1 MMGTSILSI
10 PWGIKQVSPPLACT
24 LVPSCLAPN
33 AEEWCLALQAGFTLG
48 ILILIFTGLLML
60 YCCYIVLQAPK
71 SIRES
76 RTHLRFSDCTPATR
90 RVDAAGQ
97 AGASSC
103 RLDRLFCPS
112 PVVVF
117 IVADLCSS
125 ALESFSDVST
135 NCCSELDPSSWR
147 RLQQSL
153 R

>member
-76 RTHLRFSDCTPATR
+76 RTHLRFSGCTPATR
-90 RVDAAGQ
+90 RVGWMLLGWMLLGRLVLPVAAWIV
-97 AGASSC
+97 SSVPH
-103 RLDRLFCPS
+103 L
-112 PVVVF
+112 
-117 IVADLCSS
+117 
-125 ALESFSDVST
+125 
-135 NCCSELDPSSWR
+135 
-147 RLQQSL
+147 
-153 R
+153 